1 MVARLE
7 SVNVGLSRQV
17 EWFGRKVRT
26 AIWKSPVEGR
36 VRAEGVSL
44 VGDQQSDL
52 RVHGGPTKAVY
63 AYSVDDYAWWSEQL
77 DEELG
82 PGTFGD
88 NLTVS
93 GVDLDIVERGE
104 IWRIGTAVFAATA
117 PRQPCFKLGIRMGDA
132 AFKQRF
138 EDADRLGMYFTIL
151 EPGDIGAG
159 DEIGI
164 ELA

>member
-1 MVARLE
+1 M
-7 SVNVGLSRQV
+7 
-17 EWFGRKVRT
+17 
-26 AIWKSPVEGR
+26 
-36 VRAEGVSL
+36 RAEGVNL
-44 VGDQQSDL
+44 AGDRQSDF
-52 RVHGGPTKAVY
+52 RVHGGAEKSVY
-63 AYSVDDYAWWSEQL
+63 AYSVEDYAWWSEEL
-77 DEELG
+77 GEPLG

-93 GVDLDIVERGE
+93 GIDLDVVARGE

-151 EPGDIGAG
+151 EPGDIGVG
-159 DEIGI
+159 DEIRI
-164 ELA
+164 ELP